1 MDKHPRSNI
10 RILPLLL
17 KDIFP
22 LCDLSPPEAEKDD
35 DTIVNEAYEQLFEQ
49 LIPGFNE
56 GDVHFVL
63 AEVLELDREK
73 SRPRILVYSNEDK
86 QGFDDLLKK
95 YFEVIA
101 SLRDD
106 EWSISKSDAFY
117 TGSRIWCAQ
126 MTSAGCEVSDNERSW
141 ISEPMAEMSRG
152 YEFYEDADEEKELEE
167 INIAFKK
174 YIRALYDLHL
184 KNFPYAYVMLI
195 PIFLGSMYGKRKK
208 KSRKKLG
215 AIFLHFAT
223 SKRIKN
229 KQVLLKIYSRTLLFW
244 HYYYTSEALDK
255 RQDMFEQ
262 SRRANDA
269 LERSQALFTKVKPYI
284 RDIGKMLREVEKPL
298 FKLEAELNNPEVVIF
313 GGDLSRYFQAG
324 HPITVLGR
332 YEVMP
337 RHGWKDEVGIEAYK
351 NLIAGLLI
359 ERFRLN
365 EELEDSGEDLWSQVS
380 WVIESRAGE
389 PSNRLF
395 GELAR
400 SIPGL
405 CVREPSVNQV
415 KETFKIIKS
424 WFSDARKAEG
434 GTGLPVSMLEYAFR
448 VWGCECRKSEVAA
461 KNFWVASERPVTAI
475 SALGILHEERI
486 FKEANLAVTKRR
498 NGTGK
503 IVTCCEL
510 RIGLGGVARKGGRLE
525 RLHSSLEK
533 SVKSGDVPGGNMTRF
548 LWDLCGGRQL
558 TLHGTVFSWKEGD
571 QEVAVDFLDRRGQAT
586 EMLIKW
592 KGAISV

>member
-1 MDKHPRSNI
+1 MNKHPKSDI
-10 RILPLLL
+10 RILSLFL

-22 LCDLSPPEAEKDD
+22 LCDLSLSEAEKDND
-35 DTIVNEAYEQLFEQ
+35 AIVNEAYEQLFEQ
-49 LIPGFNE
+49 LIPGFRE
-56 GDVHFVL
+56 GEVHFVL

-73 SRPRILVYSNEDK
+73 SRPRILVYSNKDK
-86 QGFDDLLKK
+86 QGFDELLKR

-117 TGSRIWCAQ
+117 TGSRIWCAE
-126 MTSAGCEVSDNERSW
+126 MSSTGCEIVEDDRSW
-141 ISEPMAEMSRG
+141 ISEPMQEMSRG
-152 YEFYEDADEEKELEE
+152 YEFDEDADEEKEVEE
-167 INIAFKK
+167 INVAFRK

-195 PIFLGSMYGKRKK
+195 PIFLGSMYGTRKK

-223 SKRIKN
+223 SKRVKN
-229 KQVLLKIYSRTLLFW
+229 KQVLLRVYGRTLLFW
-244 HYYYTSEALDK
+244 HYYFTSEALDT
-255 RQDMFEQ
+255 RQEMFEQ
-262 SRRANDA
+262 SRRANEV
-269 LERSQALFTKVKPYI
+269 LERSQALFTKIKPYI
-284 RDIGKMLREVEKPL
+284 EDIGKRLREVEKPL

-324 HPITVLGR
+324 QPITVLGR
-332 YEVMP
+332 YEVTP
-337 RHGWKDEVGIEAYK
+337 RHGWKDEVGVEAYK

-359 ERFRLN
+359 ERFRLG
-365 EELEDSGEDLWSQVS
+365 EELKDSGEDPWSQVS
-380 WVIESRAGE
+380 RVIERRAGE

-405 CVREPSVNQV
+405 CVREPSANQV

-448 VWGCECRKSEVAA
+448 VWGCECRKGEVAA
-461 KNFWVASERPVTAI
+461 KNFWVASERPMTTI

-486 FKEANLAVTKRR
+486 LKEADLAVTKRR
-498 NGTGK
+498 SRTGK
-503 IVTCCEL
+503 VVTGCEL
-510 RIGLGGVARKGGRLE
+510 KLTLDGFARKGGRLE
-525 RLHSSLEK
+525 RLRNSLEK
-533 SVKSGDVPGGNMTRF
+533 AVQDRAVPGGNMTRF
-548 LWDLCGGRQL
+548 LWELGNGRQL
-558 TLHGTVFSWKEGD
+558 DLDGTVFGWREGD
-571 QEVAVDFLDRRGQAT
+571 QELAVDFLDRRGQAK
-586 EMLIKW
+586 EVLIRW
-592 KGAISV
+592 KGAVSV